1 MANDPSESTSSADA
15 AAIADDPTGASDI
28 SYYRQSAAAKRL
40 TAQALGRAR
49 EARREAL
56 LLLPLAAAV
65 IALYRYREDVFGTDV
80 PVRIVAALL
89 LAAIGW
95 RFARD
100 IGRAL
105 GPRLLSRFD
114 PGTASTVGFFARL
127 ATLAIVA
134 IVAFR
139 LVDVQPRALA
149 VGGAV
154 TAVIIGLAAQSTLGN
169 LIAGAVLLLARP
181 FGIGQRVRLQG
192 STLGGQPEG
201 TVASIGLLYTTLARG
216 EETVLVPNNAVLGST
231 IVPLH
236 EPAGVDLRAR
246 LRTGVTPTELQRLF
260 ERQINTPTR
269 DRPHIALEEVDADGV
284 TVRVS
289 AVPVAAVDGDRLAD
303 ELLAAVSEMTTRS

>member
-1 MANDPSESTSSADA
+1 MAHDPEVQSDTEA
-15 AAIADDPTGASDI
+15 AAAGEDPTRQSDI

-40 TAQALGRAR
+40 TGQALDRAR
-49 EARREAL
+49 KARREAIL
-56 LLLPLAAAV
+56 LGPLALAI
-65 IALYRYREDVFGTDV
+65 IALYWYLTDHLERDV
-80 PVRIVAALL
+80 PVRIAAAVG

-127 ATLAIVA
+127 LTLAVVLV
-134 IVAFR
+134 VAFR
-139 LVDVQPRALA
+139 LVGVNPQALA
-149 VGGAV
+149 LGGAV

-169 LIAGAVLLLARP
+169 LIAGAVLLMARP
-181 FGIGQRVRLQG
+181 FQIGERVRMQG

-216 EETVLVPNNAVLGST
+216 EETLLVPNNGVLAAT

-236 EPAGVDLRAR
+236 DPAGVDMRAR
-246 LRTGVTPTELQRLF
+246 LRAGTRPSELQRLL
-260 ERQINTPTR
+260 EQKVNTPTR
-269 DRPHIALEEVDADGV
+269 DRPHIALEEVYADCAV
-284 TVRVS
+284 VRIT
-289 AVPVAAVDGDRLAD
+289 ATPVAAVDGGRLAD
-303 ELLAAVSEMTTRS
+303 EVLAAVSDVAAPG